1 MGQVSCA
8 LPSAPRDFDSRPV
21 YSNGWNA
28 MLAKPDA
35 ECPSRC
41 VSDPFQEPGIVH
53 VPKGSGVAGTRWLAA
68 LLSANLRA
76 EDEDSWNWVRNRTV
90 LFIGKAVFD
99 QPLVRSKWHTVRLAV
114 LPSFPPQGSRL
125 RRSATFPGIRQIN

>member
-41 VSDPFQEPGIVH
+41 VPDPFQEPGIVH
-53 VPKGSGVAGTRWLAA
+53 VPKGSGVAGTRWLSFEALPLSPPSTPAGRVEQATPAPSVMRRASPPYTA

-90 LFIGKAVFD
+90 LFIGKVVF
-99 QPLVRSKWHTVRLAV
+99 
-114 LPSFPPQGSRL
+114 
-125 RRSATFPGIRQIN
+125 